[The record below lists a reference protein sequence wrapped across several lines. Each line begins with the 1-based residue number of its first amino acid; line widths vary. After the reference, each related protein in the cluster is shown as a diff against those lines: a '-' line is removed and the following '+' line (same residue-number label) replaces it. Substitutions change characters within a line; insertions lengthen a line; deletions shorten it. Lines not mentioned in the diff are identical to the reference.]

1 MAPFSDRSDGHP
13 WPNLGAFGICFGFD
27 DVPGRLS
34 RASSYLV
41 NDEGRALGRGLDADF
56 SATDQK
62 VVLTVAVARYEAM
75 FDDRVPVF

>member
-1 MAPFSDRSDGHP
+1 MRRVREIIGEFVR
-13 WPNLGAFGICFGFD
+13 GFD
-27 DVPGRLS
+27 GSGPCAREAG
-34 RASSYLV
+34 